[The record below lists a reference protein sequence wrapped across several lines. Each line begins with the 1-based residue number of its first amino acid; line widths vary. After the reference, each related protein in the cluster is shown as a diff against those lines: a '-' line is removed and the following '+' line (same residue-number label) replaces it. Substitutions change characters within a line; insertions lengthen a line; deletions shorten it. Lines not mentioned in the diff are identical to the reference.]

1 MEAQMNRIKVK
12 RLVMAGAVT
21 LLVFIAVEFLVESVI
36 GQALFGRLL
45 EEWYHTLDAPTW
57 GVTNIVLNI
66 LIALVNCTILTWL
79 YAALR
84 PMFGVG
90 TKTALITSAFALF
103 FVAAFAANGV
113 NLGLYPLPVA
123 LTEWGVQLVE
133 LPIAII
139 AGARFY
145 EGE

>member
-12 RLVMAGAVT
+12 RLVLAGAVT
-21 LLVFIAVEFLVESVI
+21 LLVFIAVEFIVESVI
-36 GQALFGRLL
+36 GKVLL
-45 EEWYHTLDAPTW
+45 GGLIEKWHQTLAIPRW
-57 GVTNIVLNI
+57 GVANSVLNV

-103 FVAAFAANGV
+103 FVAAFAVNSV
-113 NLGLYPLPVA
+113 NLGLYPLQIAVVELGYQLIELPVA
-123 LTEWGVQLVE
+123 
-133 LPIAII
+133 II
-139 AGARFY
+139 VGARIY
-145 EGE
+145 EGG